1 MKQVLPAIFSVWGE
15 RYEPTRSKQPIA
27 ILRLWQHC
35 ICRCCTLSK
44 RHACPPAASSMR
56 CDDGQAQPAFALC
69 RSPSP
74 SKERHAARSE
84 HGGAAHATHTDMT
97 PKVRLEAE
105 ADRMLLTQQLLERV
119 RPAQSKLLLICAAP
133 IASRQQ
139 LLERMFCCSRL
150 KELCTASTNPRLPA
164 AERAAAGVGE
174 LWLAAGESWSTH
186 RSASGSEGQQ

>member
-119 RPAQSKLLLICAAP
+119 RPAPIKAAFD
-133 IASRQQ
+133 
-139 LLERMFCCSRL
+139 MCCSNC
-150 KELCTASTNPRLPA
+150 KQT
-164 AERAAAGVGE
+164 AAAGAHF
-174 LWLAAGESWSTH
+174 LLQPP
-186 RSASGSEGQQ
+186 EGAVHSLHQS